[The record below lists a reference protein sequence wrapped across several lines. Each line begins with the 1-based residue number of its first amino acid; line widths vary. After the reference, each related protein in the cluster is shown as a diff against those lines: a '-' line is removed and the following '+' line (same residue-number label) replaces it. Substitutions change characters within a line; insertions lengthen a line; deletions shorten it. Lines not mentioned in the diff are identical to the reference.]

1 MSQVKIFKINI
12 SEDTLVGAVQ
22 ISACLKGMMS
32 LSASALDVT
41 EEWNRLK
48 KLEAIHPPVIEP
60 EKVAPSVQEVTPV
73 VEPPVAEKVA
83 DQVAESEQET
93 AVDPEPQR
101 PPKEEEIITEN
112 IDTGEKTSRVENV

>member
-48 KLEAIHPPVIEP
+48 KLEAIHPPVVEP
-60 EKVAPSVQEVTPV
+60 EKVAPSVQEVTPPV
-73 VEPPVAEKVA
+73 RPLAPVEEPVAA
-83 DQVAESEQET
+83 SEQET
-93 AVDPEPQR
+93 AVEPEPQR

-112 IDTGEKTSRVENV
+112 IDTGEKTVRTETI